1 MQTGTAR
8 AVTASA
14 TGSPRRGDSVARG
27 VVARGVVARVA
38 ALVVALVAA
47 LGLALSAAPAAHAH
61 SELLSSSPADGESLT
76 APPANV
82 TLQFNEAISPAG
94 LQVVAQGPDGPVTLG
109 TPIIEGASVIAPW
122 PQDAPGGNYRFA
134 YRVVSADGHPID
146 GSISF
151 SYTAAAAS
159 PGADASAAPIE
170 PTDLGQSAVASQNT
184 AAPQPESGFPWWV
197 AIVAVILGVGIGA
210 VIART
215 MGARAAKGQ

>member
-1 MQTGTAR
+1 MQRAAVHAVER
-8 AVTASA
+8 AVS
-14 TGSPRRGDSVARG
+14 GSPRREDSTAQG
-27 VVARGVVARVA
+27 VVARLAAARVVS
-38 ALVVALVAA
+38 LVLTLVAA
-47 LGLALSAAPAAHAH
+47 LGLALGPAPAAHAH
-61 SELLSSSPADGESLT
+61 SELISSSPADGETLT

-122 PQDAPGGNYRFA
+122 PADAPGGNYRLA

-146 GSISF
+146 GSIGF
-151 SYTAAAAS
+151 SYAAAAAS
-159 PGADASAAPIE
+159 PGAEVSAAPTE

-197 AIVAVILGVGIGA
+197 AVVAVILGVGIGA

-215 MGARAAKGQ
+215 MRARAAKSQ